1 MSVELRKRSS
11 SQKNRFS
18 ALPPY
23 MTQYGEE
30 KFTEIFKT
38 ITADNG
44 SEFDTL
50 SELKILV
57 EGYNYKTWLT
67 LDFFY
72 CQT

>member
-18 ALPPY
+18 VLPLY

-67 LDFFY
+67 LEFFY
-72 CQT
+72 